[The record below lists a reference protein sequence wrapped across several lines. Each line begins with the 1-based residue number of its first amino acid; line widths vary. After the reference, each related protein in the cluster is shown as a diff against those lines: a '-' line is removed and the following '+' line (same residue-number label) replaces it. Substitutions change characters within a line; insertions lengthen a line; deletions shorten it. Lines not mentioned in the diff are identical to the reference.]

1 MDLIWLIPCLPL
13 FGFVTLVVAGRRMGD
28 PRAGW
33 FATGIVAASFLVVV
47 KVFFDLLGRPE
58 EERQFSQT
66 LFTWIPSGSF
76 EVSIGFLAD
85 PLSILMCLFI
95 TFIGALIHLYS
106 IGYMKGDEKFSK
118 FFVYLNLFIAS
129 MLLLVLGDN
138 LVLTFLG
145 WEGVGACSYFLISFW
160 HTDPA
165 NASAGKKA
173 FVTNRI
179 GDFGFMLGTF
189 LVFVTVGSV
198 NYTDIFASAPLIP
211 GGTATAIALLF
222 FLGAVGK
229 SAQLPLYVWL
239 PDAMAG
245 PTPVSALIHAATMV
259 TAGVY
264 LITRLNPIMAQA
276 GWANDV
282 IAWTGAITALVAATI
297 AISQND
303 IKKVLAYSTVSQL
316 GYMFLAVGTQTYVA
330 GIFHMVTHAFFKALL
345 FLGSGSVIMAM
356 SHEQD
361 MRRYGN
367 LRKYLPV
374 TFATFMIGYLSIAG
388 VPPLS
393 GFWSKDEVLAGSFN
407 AGPAGPV
414 LWGIGLL
421 VALMTA
427 FYMTRQ
433 VIMTFFGT
441 EKWRD
446 SDTADAH
453 AAAELADVEGG
464 DANEAGDGTEAATSS
479 VLVATDH
486 GDDLAHADDA
496 GHGHG
501 DHHLTPD
508 HTPVES
514 HWTMTLPLVVLAGLA
529 MVMGLLNLP
538 FSDQFKR
545 LEHWLEPTI
554 VYEHSLPSAPVLWGL
569 ASAAVTTA
577 AIGIFLGYWVYSR
590 KKMKASTFEQPLFA
604 HGWYI
609 DETYA
614 KVVAGPGEAGFQGI
628 ADVDGTVVDGA
639 VNGIG
644 AATVGLGTKLR
655 PVQSGLVRSY
665 ALGISVGGAL
675 LLAFIVTRMNL

>member
-1 MDLIWLIPCLPL
+1 MNLIWLIPCLPL
-13 FGFVTLVVAGRRMGD
+13 FGFLVLLVAGRKLGD
-28 PRAGW
+28 PGAGW
-33 FATGIVAASFLVVV
+33 WATGVVALSFSVVV
-47 KVFFDLLGRPE
+47 KVFFDLLALPA
-58 EERQFSQT
+58 EEREITQT

-95 TFIGALIHLYS
+95 TGIGALIHLYS
-106 IGYMKGDEKFSK
+106 IGYMKGDEKYSK
-118 FFVYLNLFIAS
+118 FFLYLNLFLAS

-138 LVLTFLG
+138 LLLTFLG
-145 WEGVGACSYFLISFW
+145 WEGVGTCSYLLISFW

-189 LVFVTVGSV
+189 LVWVTVGSI
-198 NYTDIFASAPLIP
+198 NYADIGAAAPMIAA
-211 GGTATAIALLF
+211 GTATAIALLF

-229 SAQLPLYVWL
+229 SAQLPLAVWL

-282 IAWTGAITALVAATI
+282 IAWTGAITALVAASI
-297 AISQND
+297 AIAQTD

-316 GYMFLAVGTQTYVA
+316 GYMFLAVGTQNYVA

-361 MRRYGN
+361 MRKFGN

-374 TFATFMIGYLSIAG
+374 TFATFMIGWLAISGI
-388 VPPLS
+388 PPLA
-393 GFWSKDEVLAGSFN
+393 GFWSKDEVLAGAFN
-407 AGPAGPV
+407 SGPAGPV

-427 FYMTRQ
+427 FYMTRV
-433 VIMTFFGT
+433 VIMTFYGS
-441 EKWRD
+441 EKWRLTD
-446 SDTADAH
+446 DQQNAG
-453 AAAELADVEGG
+453 ELADVESSELVTA
-464 DANEAGDGTEAATSS
+464 DVAAS
-479 VLVATDH
+479 DH
-486 GDDLAHADDA
+486 GS
-496 GHGHG
+496 GHD
-501 DHHLTPD
+501 DHHGLSPD
-508 HTPVES
+508 HTPKES
-514 HWTMTLPLVVLAGLA
+514 HWTMTAPLVVLAVASVVVG
-529 MVMGLLNLP
+529 GINLP
-538 FSDQFKR
+538 FGSDYKH
-545 LEHWLEPTI
+545 LERWLEPTLA
-554 VYEHSLPSAPVLWGL
+554 YEHELPPVPVLIVL
-569 ASAAVTTA
+569 AFA
-577 AIGIFLGYWVYSR
+577 AIAVACLGIFLAYWVYSKHKIAAEKIER
-590 KKMKASTFEQPLFA
+590 PVLA
-604 HGWYI
+604 HAWYI

-614 KVVAGPGEAGFQGI
+614 RVAGGPGEAGFQGV
-628 ADVDGTVVDGA
+628 ADFDGAVVDGA
-639 VNGIG
+639 VNGVG
-644 AATVGLGTKLR
+644 AGVLAIANRLR
-655 PVQSGLVRSY
+655 PIQSGLVRSY
-665 ALGISVGGAL
+665 ALGISIGGAL

>member
-1 MDLIWLIPCLPL
+1 VDLIWLIPTIPL
-13 FGFVTLVVAGRRMGD
+13 LGFVTLVVLGRRFGD
-28 PRAGW
+28 PGAGV
-33 FATGIVAASFLVVV
+33 FATAAVGASFLVVV
-47 KVFFDLLGRPE
+47 KVFFDLLALPE
-58 EERQFSQT
+58 EERVFTQT

-95 TFIGALIHLYS
+95 TGIGALIHLYS
-106 IGYMKGDEKFSK
+106 IGYMKGDPKFSK

-145 WEGVGACSYFLISFW
+145 WEGVGACSYLLISFW

-189 LVFVTVGSV
+189 LVFVTLGTV
-198 NYTDIFASAPLIP
+198 NYTEIRPAAPGIAA
-211 GGTATAIALLF
+211 GTATAIALLF

-259 TAGVY
+259 TAGIY

-282 IAWTGAITALVAATI
+282 IAWTGALTALVAAT
-297 AISQND
+297 AAVAQTD

-330 GIFHMVTHAFFKALL
+330 GVFHMVTHAFFKALL
-345 FLGSGSVIMAM
+345 FLGAGAVIHSMA
-356 SHEQD
+356 HEQD

-367 LRKYLPV
+367 LRKYLPI
-374 TFATFMIGYLSIAG
+374 TFGTFFVGWLAIAG

-393 GFWSKDEVLAGSFN
+393 GFWSKDEILAGTFN
-407 AGPAGPV
+407 SGGGGKV
-414 LWGIGLL
+414 LWIIGLV
-421 VALMTA
+421 VAALTA

-433 VIMTFFGT
+433 LIMTFYGQ
-441 EKWRD
+441 EQWR
-446 SDTADAH
+446 TADEHAH
-453 AAAELADVEGG
+453 DDVE
-464 DANEAGDGTEAATSS
+464 DAVD
-479 VLVATDH
+479 DH
-486 GDDLAHADDA
+486 
-496 GHGHG
+496 
-501 DHHLTPD
+501 HHLTPD
-508 HTPVES
+508 HEPHES
-514 HWTMTLPLVVLAGLA
+514 PWSMLVPLLVLAFLAAVGGL
-529 MVMGLLNLP
+529 MNLP
-538 FSDQFKR
+538 FAKQFHR
-545 LEHWLEPTI
+545 LEAWLHPVI
-554 VYEHSLPSAPVLWGL
+554 VYEHELPESGPVLFGL
-569 ASAAVTTA
+569 ASGAFTMAVV
-577 AIGIFLGYWVYSR
+577 GIWLGYWVYSR
-590 KKMKASTFEQPLFA
+590 HKIEAAKIEQPVLA
-604 HGWYI
+604 HAWYI

-614 KVVAGPGEAGFQGI
+614 KVAGGPGEAAFQGV
-628 ADVDGTVVDGA
+628 ADFDGTVVDGI
-639 VNGIG
+639 VNGVG
-644 AATVGLGTKLR
+644 AGTVGLGGRLR
-655 PVQSGLVRSY
+655 SLQNGLVRSS
-665 ALGISVGGAL
+665 ALGIGIGAVL
-675 LLAFIVTRMNL
+675 LLAYIVTRMNL

>member
-13 FGFVTLVVAGRRMGD
+13 FGFVALVVAGRRMGD
-28 PRAGW
+28 PKAGW

-47 KVFFDLLGRPE
+47 KVFFDLLALPE
-58 EERQFSQT
+58 EERQLTQT

-106 IGYMKGDEKFSK
+106 IGYMKGDDKFSK
-118 FFVYLNLFIAS
+118 FFIYLNLFIAS

-145 WEGVGACSYFLISFW
+145 WEGVGACSYLLISFW

-198 NYTDIFASAPLIP
+198 NYTDIFASAPSIA

-393 GFWSKDEVLAGSFN
+393 GFWSKDEVLAGAFN
-407 AGPAGPV
+407 SGPAGPV
-414 LWGIGLL
+414 LWFIGLL

-433 VIMTFFGT
+433 VIMTFFGD

-464 DANEAGDGTEAATSS
+464 D
-479 VLVATDH
+479 
-486 GDDLAHADDA
+486 

-529 MVMGLLNLP
+529 TVMGLLNLP
-538 FSDQFKR
+538 FSDQFHR
-545 LEHWLEPTI
+545 LEHWLEPTL
-554 VYEHSLPSAPVLWGL
+554 VYEHSLPSAPVLFGL
-569 ASAAVTTA
+569 ASGAIAAAAV
-577 AIGIFLGYWVYSR
+577 GIFLGYWVYSR
-590 KKMKASTFEQPLFA
+590 KKLKASTFEQPMFA

-614 KVVAGPGEAGFQGI
+614 RFVGGPGEAGFQGV
-628 ADVDGTVVDGA
+628 ADADGTIIDGA
-639 VNGIG
+639 VNGVG
-644 AATVGLGTKLR
+644 VATVGLGTKLR